1 MPRFRKRFNPKIRA
15 NVALQHSATNIAN
28 IGGASAPGTMVVL
41 DTEAGSRTL
50 TGTAQQIQVG
60 QRTDQECNVGAVV
73 KYINLF
79 IEVINRNGVGAD
91 GRGILEWA
99 FVCVKQSET
108 AVPITNIGVQTL
120 GDICTKMFRNE
131 CIYTGAFP
139 IGLEQPNYLPI
150 KIKIP
155 NFKTNLRI
163 GDEWR
168 FITHFR
174 DGNSTSTQTAAV
186 RIVKSFMYKSYG

>member
-1 MPRFRKRFNPKIRA
+1 MARLRRRFNPKIRA
-15 NVALQHSATNIAN
+15 NVALQHSDTQIDNT
-28 IGGASAPGTMVVL
+28 GGASAPATQVVL
-41 DTEAGSRTL
+41 DTEAGART
-50 TGTAQQIQVG
+50 TIGGSQTIQVG
-60 QRTDQECNVGAVV
+60 QGTNKECNVGAVV

-79 IEVINRNGVGAD
+79 VKIINRNGVGAD

-99 FVCVKQSET
+99 FVCVKESET
-108 AVPITNIGVQTL
+108 AVPITNIGVQCL
-120 GDICTKMFRNE
+120 EDICTKMFRNE

-139 IGLEQPNYLPI
+139 VGLEQPNYTAI

-163 GDEWR
+163 GDQWR
-168 FITHFR
+168 FITFFR